1 MSQLEAAPFDSDA
14 AAAEEREKC
23 DYEQRISL
31 TEAKEGKA
39 GRKVRVYADGIYDLF
54 HQGHAR
60 QLMQAKNIF
69 PKSQVYLLVG
79 CCNDALTRERKG
91 ETVMSEDERYEA
103 IRHCRYVDEVVKDA
117 PWVLNDDFLHKHKID
132 FVAHDELPYTT
143 GSGQDVYK
151 ELKEKGMFAATE
163 RTEGVSTTDIIA
175 RILRNYE
182 KYVRRNFAR
191 GYTRKDLNVSLLR
204 AQRLILKNKVD
215 EVT

>member
-91 ETVMSEDERYEA
+91 E
-103 IRHCRYVDEVVKDA
+103 
-117 PWVLNDDFLHKHKID
+117 
-132 FVAHDELPYTT
+132 
-143 GSGQDVYK
+143 
-151 ELKEKGMFAATE
+151 
-163 RTEGVSTTDIIA
+163 
-175 RILRNYE
+175 
-182 KYVRRNFAR
+182 
-191 GYTRKDLNVSLLR
+191 
-204 AQRLILKNKVD
+204 ILKSRSISKSNDFAVSD
-215 EVT
+215 PRGRRYSVVPSGFSVVQEEIAQSGT